1 MRVPYSDDHGNS
13 VASRRRSPRVGGPFD
28 AHRVGESTVH
38 LRVKDLSVGGC
49 LIESLHKETVGHRF
63 TLEIELPD
71 EGWVS
76 VEAETLYIRDD
87 HEVAVR
93 FVDLS
98 DDNRRILHGVVRRL
112 LAKRSQKDAKK
123 SAKA

>member
-1 MRVPYSDDHGNS
+1 
-13 VASRRRSPRVGGPFD
+13 VASRRKSPRVEGPFD

-49 LIESLHKETVGHRF
+49 LIESLHKEKVGHRF
-63 TLEIELPD
+63 TFEIELP
-71 EGWVS
+71 EHGWVS
-76 VEAETLYIRDD
+76 LQAETLYVRDD

-98 DDNRRILHGVVRRL
+98 DDTRRILHSVVRRL
-112 LAKRSQKDAKK
+112 LAKRSQKDTKK
-123 SAKA
+123 PAKA